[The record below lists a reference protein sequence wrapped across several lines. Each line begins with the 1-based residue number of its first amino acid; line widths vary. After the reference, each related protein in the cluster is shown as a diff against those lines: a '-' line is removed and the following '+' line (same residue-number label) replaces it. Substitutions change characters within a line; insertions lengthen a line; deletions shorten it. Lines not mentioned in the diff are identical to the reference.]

1 MEELRKIHRPDVQ
14 DPRFVPFKVHAAY
27 AMSGGTPYG
36 R

>member
-1 MEELRKIHRPDVQ
+1 MEELKKIDMLDVQ
-14 DPRFVPFKVHAAY
+14 DPRSVPFNLPAVY